1 MTTKNN
7 EEYWRNLSHKITD
20 PVQTKNKRPDT
31 SDLEIQFLLNYL
43 TIDDEILD
51 IGSGSGLIINKLF
64 NKVKSIVAVEKFEGF
79 TKFIVDAE
87 NMLVINAD
95 LIDFKIR
102 KKFDALL
109 CFGVS
114 QCFSKTDM
122 DTIYANCYSM
132 LKEDGLFI
140 VRMQCGI
147 EKGKTVQGFSEELGT
162 DYFAD
167 YRFWKEEIEMLN
179 HAGFKSVDRFDIF
192 PDTLNVWPD
201 TRHYIFV
208 CKKREL

>member
-1 MTTKNN
+1 MSIKNS
-7 EEYWRNLSHKITD
+7 EAYWRNLSLNITD

-31 SDLEIQFLLNYL
+31 SDLEIAFLMDYL
-43 TIDDEILD
+43 KKDDEILD
-51 IGSGSGLIINKLF
+51 IGSGSGLIINKLVD
-64 NKVKSIVAVEKFEGF
+64 KVKSIVAVEKFEGF
-79 TKFIVDAE
+79 TKFIVEVD

-95 LIDFKIR
+95 LIDFKMR
-102 KKFDALL
+102 KSFDSLL

-114 QCFSKTDM
+114 QCFSKEDM
-122 DTIYANCYSM
+122 QGIYANCFQM
-132 LKEDGLFI
+132 LKNNGYFI

-147 EKGKTVQGFSEELGT
+147 EKGKKVEGFSNELGT

-167 YRFWKEEIEMLN
+167 YRHWQAEINMLQQI
-179 HAGFKSVDRFDIF
+179 GFTSVERFDIF

-208 CKKREL
+208 CKK